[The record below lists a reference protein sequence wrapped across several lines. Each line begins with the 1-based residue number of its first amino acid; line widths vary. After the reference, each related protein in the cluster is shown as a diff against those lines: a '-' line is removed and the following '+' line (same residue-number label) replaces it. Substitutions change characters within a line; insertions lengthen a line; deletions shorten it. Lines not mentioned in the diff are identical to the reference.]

1 MRLSNISDITPGD
14 IIITSN
20 NQYNT
25 PTYDTV
31 DSPYV
36 AYVATGSNGTDTVTV

>member
-25 PTYDTV
+25 PTYETPWIAPTSHTLPLGATV
-31 DSPYV
+31 P
-36 AYVATGSNGTDTVTV
+36 TR